1 MQLNLNPSLIK
12 DLRALSAEWGVSPT
26 ATVRRALRERL
37 QQEGLRSHQHRKQHP
52 NYKPPMTHRTIR
64 LTPGQVQQIDHAAH
78 MWRLSRSA
86 TIRHLIDMSNR
97 QPITHQHLQTSP
109 SQTTERWSIRLTPE
123 QNTIITDTARLLKCS
138 QTHATNALITAAT
151 RRKP

>member
-12 DLRALSAEWGVSPT
+12 DLRALSARWGVSPT

-37 QQEGLRSHQHRKQHP
+37 QQEGLSSHQNRKQHP

-64 LTPGQVQQIDHAAH
+64 LTPKQAQQIDHAAH
-78 MWRLSRSA
+78 MWSLSRSA
-86 TIRHLIDMSNR
+86 TIRHLIDMSR
-97 QPITHQHLQTSP
+97 KELVAHQHLQTSP
-109 SQTTERWSIRLTPE
+109 SQTTERWSVRFTPQ
-123 QNTIITDTARLLKCS
+123 QNTLITNTARLLKCS
-138 QTHATNALITAAT
+138 QTHAANALITAAT